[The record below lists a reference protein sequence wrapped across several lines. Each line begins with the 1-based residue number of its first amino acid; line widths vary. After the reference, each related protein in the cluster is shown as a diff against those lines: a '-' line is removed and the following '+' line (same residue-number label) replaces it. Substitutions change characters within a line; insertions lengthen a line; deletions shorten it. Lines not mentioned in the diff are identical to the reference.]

1 MSGGRFEYAQ
11 YKIGEIAKDIE
22 VALERSGTEIPIKER
37 WKDKEWYEKHPEDG
51 FYDTYDGEIKKRFEE
66 AIKVLKKAEVYAQR
80 IDWYLSGDDGEESF
94 LKRLKEDLSKL
105 DDVVIHVVSKS
116 VNMELDK
123 KLIIDELVTKL
134 AEKDNRIDLN
144 AYYRGLDDMYDAIDY
159 AHSSLLL
166 KTNTKEFLEWCEK
179 QRIKKEVSTKYIWN
193 DFTFSE
199 EFVLEKYT
207 EDKNKL

>member
-37 WKDKEWYEKHPEDG
+37 WNDKEWYEKHPEDG
-51 FYDTYDGEIKKRFEE
+51 FYDTYGGEIKKRFEE

-144 AYYRGLDDMYDAIDY
+144 AYYRGLDDMYDAIDK
-159 AHSSLLL
+159 L
-166 KTNTKEFLEWCEK
+166 KTKTEWE
-179 QRIKKEVSTKYIWN
+179 R
-193 DFTFSE
+193 
-199 EFVLEKYT
+199 
-207 EDKNKL
+207 

>member
-37 WKDKEWYEKHPEDG
+37 WNDKEWYEKHPEDG

-105 DDVVIHVVSKS
+105 DDVV
-116 VNMELDK
+116 
-123 KLIIDELVTKL
+123 
-134 AEKDNRIDLN
+134 
-144 AYYRGLDDMYDAIDY
+144 
-159 AHSSLLL
+159 
-166 KTNTKEFLEWCEK
+166 
-179 QRIKKEVSTKYIWN
+179 
-193 DFTFSE
+193 
-199 EFVLEKYT
+199 
-207 EDKNKL
+207 